1 VTRDRVW
8 LGPRRA
14 RALAERFGTPLY
26 VYSRRTLLARCRAL
40 QRAFPGVE
48 LHYAMKANSNPS
60 LLRLITRWGL
70 GVDAVSP
77 WEVAL
82 ALAVGVAP
90 GRVLFTGNNPSERDL
105 RAVHAAGAR
114 VNLDAL
120 STLEVWAKLAGP
132 GREVSLRL
140 NLDVGAGHH
149 RHVVTGG
156 RESKFGLTREEL
168 PEARRIAQAHGQ
180 RIVGLHQHIGSGF
193 FEVEP
198 FLAALEPLLALVPDF
213 PHLSFVDAG
222 GGFGVPY
229 RPEER
234 PVDLSAWGQAVL
246 ARVERA
252 REEHRR
258 PHLRLLLEPGR
269 YVVCEAGVLLASVTA
284 VKPRGDRVWVGL
296 DTGMH
301 HLLRPALYQ
310 AWHPVRSY
318 PRGRASRATARCWLV
333 GSICESADVLA
344 EDRSLPLPA
353 PGELLALGNVGA
365 YGYVMASHYNLRP
378 RPAEVL
384 VDGEEFTLLRPEE
397 TLEDIVKTREIGI
410 ARKLR

>member
-1 VTRDRVW
+1 MTPDPVW

-14 RALAERFGTPLY
+14 RRLAERFGTPLF
-26 VYSRRTLLARCRAL
+26 VYSRRLLRGRCRAL
-40 QRAFPGVE
+40 QRAFPGAE

-60 LLRLITRWGL
+60 LLRLFTRWGL
-70 GVDAVSP
+70 GIDAVSP

-82 ALAVGVAP
+82 ALAVGADP
-90 GRVLFTGNNPSERDL
+90 LKVLFTGNNPSPADL
-105 RAVHAAGAR
+105 AAVHASGVR

-120 STLEVWAKLAGP
+120 PTLEAWARLSGP

-140 NLDVGAGHH
+140 NLDVGGGHH

-156 RESKFGLTREEL
+156 RDSKFGLTLAEL
-168 PEARRIAQAHGQ
+168 PEARRIAGAHGH
-180 RIVGLHQHIGSGF
+180 RIVGLHQHIGSGVF
-193 FEVEP
+193 DVKL

-213 PHLSFVDAG
+213 PDLSFVDAG

-234 PVDLSAWGQAVL
+234 PVDLAAWGHAVL
-246 ARVERA
+246 SRVQRA
-252 REEHRR
+252 REEHHR
-258 PHLRLLLEPGR
+258 PGLRLLLEPGR
-269 YVVCEAGVLLASVTA
+269 YVVCEAGVLLSTVTT

-301 HLLRPALYQ
+301 HLVRPALYQ

-318 PRGRASRATARCWLV
+318 PRGRRERPTARCWLV
-333 GSICESADVLA
+333 GSICESGDVLA
-344 EDRSLPLPA
+344 EARALPLPEA
-353 PGELLALGNVGA
+353 GELVALGNAGA

-384 VDGEEFTLLRPEE
+384 VDGDRFTLLRAAETFEE
-397 TLEDIVKTREIGI
+397 VVNPREI
-410 ARKLR
+410 ARANKMR